1 VAASHR
7 SARGLVARQA
17 PLAVLSELACLR
29 AFRLTSPVPAAS
41 WRDAE
46 EARLADVAVPG
57 QESVPPLLP
66 GLAATAANCDMA
78 EVTGIE
84 VAWALD
90 PTLVPDGIFV
100 PALSPEDDVIVRLRA
115 GGRTLVVEAQLAA
128 GAARGDLGQCRARLV
143 LPVGRRLIT
152 EGSFS
157 WPGPRVTAEL
167 ELPGPVAELAGAWI
181 EIVGNELMP
190 VRGSELRYIRRAL
203 RWGDAAVRAEQRPD
217 GLAPGFSEADWTA
230 FAAVAWRR
238 CWQDWS
244 KAGDADRAYLAA
256 RRLAS
261 YDPATTVPAAPSE
274 WAARLAGHPT
284 RERPA
289 SIAAEDGVS

>member
-1 VAASHR
+1 MTTTLRLTYVEAAQQVTQEWLPTGAAGGAWLHPAPDVELIFDRSSGALCRLAIAAGKPGGSGAVSDAAAAFLANVFGPAAAPSVARVAASHR
-7 SARGLVARQA
+7 SARGLVARPA

-29 AFRLTSPVPAAS
+29 TSRLTSPVPAAS

-66 GLAATAANCDMA
+66 GLAATAANYDLA

-100 PALSPEDDVIVRLRA
+100 PALSPEDDVMVRLRA

-157 WPGPRVTAEL
+157 WPGPAGSGRA
-167 ELPGPVAELAGAWI
+167 GPARAG
-181 EIVGNELMP
+181 
-190 VRGSELRYIRRAL
+190 R
-203 RWGDAAVRAEQRPD
+203 
-217 GLAPGFSEADWTA
+217 
-230 FAAVAWRR
+230 
-238 CWQDWS
+238 
-244 KAGDADRAYLAA
+244 
-256 RRLAS
+256 
-261 YDPATTVPAAPSE
+261 
-274 WAARLAGHPT
+274 
-284 RERPA
+284 
-289 SIAAEDGVS
+289 